1 MEDAVE
7 KGARVAC
14 GGTRPADK
22 TSGFYFLPTILTG
35 VMPEMRVFREEVFG
49 PVLAL
54 MSYETEEEAIRMA
67 NDTEYGL
74 SSYIWS
80 TDLSQVYRLTRGLQ
94 FGIVNVNG
102 PGTGPAVPTAAVK
115 TAE

>member
-1 MEDAVE
+1 M
-7 KGARVAC
+7 
-14 GGTRPADK
+14 
-22 TSGFYFLPTILTG
+22 
-35 VMPEMRVFREEVFG
+35 FREEVFG

-102 PGTGPAVPTAAVK
+102 PGTGPAVPHGGCKNSGIGKDGSRYSLEEYTYIKGIRMAIS
-115 TAE
+115 